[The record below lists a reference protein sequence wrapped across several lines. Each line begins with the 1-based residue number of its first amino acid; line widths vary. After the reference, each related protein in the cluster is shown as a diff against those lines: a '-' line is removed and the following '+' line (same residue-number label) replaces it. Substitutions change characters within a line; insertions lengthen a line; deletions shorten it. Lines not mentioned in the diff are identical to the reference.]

1 MIEVGSATL
10 GSHGMGRRAHLVQ
23 DPPPKRVLY
32 YCPFL
37 HPTVISRN
45 ILTHKDMMENQ
56 ETPVAESR
64 LRVPPGA
71 KGANGSIR
79 TLLEKMGGKTGP
91 GGHVRTAVHAD
102 EM

>member
-1 MIEVGSATL
+1 MSAL
-10 GSHGMGRRAHLVQ
+10 LLPS
-23 DPPPKRVLY
+23 
-32 YCPFL
+32 FL